1 MQGNPSVHQ
10 ANFLGGEWALTA
22 QGRLDKPQY
31 KTALNVCLNGMP
43 VAEGAFVRRAGT
55 QFIQPTYQR
64 GVARLLPY
72 RDIGGTSYLIALTT
86 SGGTG
91 YAHYFIGTA
100 PVFDGNTWTVNTSSS
115 ASGILTLVTSS
126 GTGWSVGDQFK
137 FTTSSLTSSEAA
149 AYANRV
155 LTVKTIA
162 GTTITAWDDMGVAFT
177 FNTGANV
184 LTNAT
189 IKRLVRN
196 THNFTSSS
204 NFNAIRAIQAQ
215 TPTGTALFI
224 VERNTAPQVI
234 TSTATLAISTA
245 AFKDGPYLDPQGG
258 VLSPEQGSVNAYTGS
273 ITFTPVTTAFV
284 AADVGR
290 HIRLYSEPA
299 AWASGTTYTNGDF
312 VTYNN
317 QWWKFTYS
325 SNLAGVVP
333 GTAYFSSGIPVY
345 PWSPAPIAGRW
356 AWGTITAQAGSSCT
370 VSLTTDLNSANG
382 ATITKWRLGLFMAG
396 RYPACGIFH
405 QGRLYLGGCASGAA
419 AGAPQGRFDASTTDD
434 IYTFSPTDINGNV
447 ADNHGI
453 SFTLSGKR
461 AFNSIVWMEATDNGA
476 LLFGTPASEWHV
488 DAVSGSAITPTT
500 IRVSEVTTYGA
511 AAVEPVRAG
520 IAIVFPQRFGRTLYE
535 YLADAFSTR
544 FAARPLN
551 EEANHLV
558 ASASS
563 DATGFYRL
571 AYQSEKVPVIWA
583 LAGGSALLG
592 CTYRRTSRFTT
603 EPPEFNGWHR
613 HLIYDGERLPTDI
626 CQIPGGT
633 STADLLY
640 MVTQAN
646 GAGVCAYQIEVLRP
660 LLDGES

>member
-1 MQGNPSVHQ
+1 MQGNPAVHQ

-31 KTALNVCLNGMP
+31 KTAMNVSLNGMP
-43 VAEGAFVRRAGT
+43 VAEGAWVRRAGT
-55 QFIQPTYQR
+55 QFLQPTYQR
-64 GVARLLPY
+64 GTARLLPY
-72 RDIGGTSYLIALTT
+72 RDIGGTSYVIALTV

-91 YAHYFIGTA
+91 YAHYFSDTDS
-100 PVFDGNTWTVNTSSS
+100 VFDGNTWTVSTSSS
-115 ASGILTLVTSS
+115 TAGILTIVTSS
-126 GTGWSVGDQFK
+126 GTSWSVGDQFK
-137 FTTSSLTSSEAA
+137 FTTSTLVNGVAA
-149 AYANRV
+149 SYANRV
-155 LTVKTIA
+155 LTVKTIS

-177 FNTGANV
+177 FDTPINV
-184 LTNAT
+184 LAGAT
-189 IKRLVRN
+189 IKRLLRN
-196 THNFTSSS
+196 THGFTSTS
-204 NFNAIRAIQAQ
+204 NFSAIRAIQAQ
-215 TPTGTALFI
+215 TPTGTALFM

-234 TSTATLAISTA
+234 TGTNLAIATA
-245 AFKDGPYLDPQGG
+245 SFKDGPYLDPQGTFA
-258 VLSPEQGSVNAYTGS
+258 SPETGSVSAYTGS
-273 ITFTPVTTAFV
+273 ITFTPASTTFV

-290 HIRLYSEPA
+290 HIRLFSQPA
-299 AWASGTTYTNGDF
+299 AWASGTTYTSGDF

-325 SNLAGVVP
+325 SNLAGVIP

-345 PWSPAPIAGRW
+345 PWSPAPIAGQW

-370 VSLTTDLNSANG
+370 VSLTTNLNSANG
-382 ATITKWRLGLFMAG
+382 ATISKWRLGLFMAG

-405 QGRLYLGGCASGAA
+405 QGRLWFGGCASGAA

-434 IYTFSPTDINGNV
+434 IYTFSPTDVNGNV

-453 SFTLSGKR
+453 AYTLSGKR
-461 AFNSIVWMEATDNGA
+461 AFNGIVWMEATDNGA

-488 DAVSGSAITPTT
+488 DAVSGNAITPTT
-500 IRVSEVTTYGA
+500 IRVSEVTTYGC

-520 IAIVFPQRFGRTLYE
+520 MAIVFPQRFGRTLYE

-544 FAARPLN
+544 FSARPLN

-563 DATGFYRL
+563 DAIGFYRL

-583 LAGGSALLG
+583 LAGGSAILG

-603 EPPEFNGWHR
+603 EAPEFNGWHR
-613 HLIYDGERLPTDI
+613 HVIYDGGRLPIDI
-626 CQIPGGT
+626 CQTPGGS

-640 MVTQAN
+640 IVTQDN
-646 GAGVCAYQIEVLRP
+646 GIGVCAYQIEVMRP
-660 LLDGES
+660 LLDGEA